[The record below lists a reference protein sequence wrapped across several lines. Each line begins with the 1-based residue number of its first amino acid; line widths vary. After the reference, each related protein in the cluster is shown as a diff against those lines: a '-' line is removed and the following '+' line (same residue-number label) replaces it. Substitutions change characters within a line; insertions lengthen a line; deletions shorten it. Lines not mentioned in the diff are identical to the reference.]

1 MGKDIAYV
9 FMYATFR
16 YFSFRTSNKITRKDI
31 GMTRYD
37 SELRQNETP
46 KLCRGFCL
54 SPTIHVHFVNAQQM
68 FIWMRFKRVL
78 QQSSDR
84 WKISPFSQT
93 ASTSHCLIANNIE
106 ENNCVSGSPTR
117 QQPSQ
122 ENKLKFENN
131 MSISRRWWEQIHLL
145 LWQSVIWKQKYDFIS
160 PLGNH
165 CNHKCQC
172 VCVCLHVRL
181 C

>member
-1 MGKDIAYV
+1 MSLVSHFTPSIYILWTHSKCSSEWDLT
-9 FMYATFR
+9 TF
-16 YFSFRTSNKITRKDI
+16 SN
-31 GMTRYD
+31 
-37 SELRQNETP
+37 
-46 KLCRGFCL
+46 RG
-54 SPTIHVHFVNAQQM
+54 
-68 FIWMRFKRVL
+68 
-78 QQSSDR
+78 SDR

-93 ASTSHCLIANNIE
+93 AATSHCLIANNIE

-172 VCVCLHVRL
+172 VCVCACMLESMLGNKEEGGRKTESEL
-181 C
+181 